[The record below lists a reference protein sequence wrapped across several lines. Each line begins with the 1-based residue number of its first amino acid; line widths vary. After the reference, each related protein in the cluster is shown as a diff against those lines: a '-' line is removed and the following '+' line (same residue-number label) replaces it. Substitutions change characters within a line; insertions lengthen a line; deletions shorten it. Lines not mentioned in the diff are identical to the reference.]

1 MKVRVLGV
9 EFYYD
14 SMKVLD
20 NIEFEVNE
28 GELVSIIGPNGAG
41 KTTLL
46 KCIARILKPR
56 KGVVYVDG
64 VSLWSLKPKEAAKIV
79 AYAETSIVPEFQL
92 TVLDYVLTARYP
104 HNNPVKL
111 WEDYRDVVI
120 VEQALKELGIAH
132 LANRK
137 LGQISSG
144 ELQRVILARII
155 AQEPKVLLIDEPTAF
170 LDLRYRLEVMNLLRK
185 LSRNKN
191 LTIIVAIHD
200 LELAARY
207 SDKLILLSKGR
218 IIAAGKPKN
227 VLTPENIEK
236 TYGVRVDVIEHPKHG
251 LIIIPL
257 EPL

>member
-1 MKVRVLGV
+1 MKVKVLGV

-14 SMKVLD
+14 SLKVLD
-20 NIEFEVNE
+20 NVEFEVNE

-56 KGVVYVDG
+56 KGAVYVDG
-64 VSLWSLKPKEAAKIV
+64 VSLWSLKPREAARIV

-104 HNNPVKL
+104 HTNPVKL
-111 WEDYRDVVI
+111 WEDYRDVEI
-120 VEQALKELGIAH
+120 VEQALRELGIAH

-170 LDLRYRLEVMNLLRK
+170 LDLKYRLEVMEILRK
-185 LSRNKN
+185 LSKEKN

-207 SDKLILLSKGR
+207 SDKLILLHKGK
-218 IIAAGKPKN
+218 IVAAGSPRT

-236 TYGVRVDVIEHPKHG
+236 TYGVKVDVIEHFKHG
-251 LIIIPL
+251 LIIVPL